1 MGVAKLSEMAKPA
14 SAEKKRIRAS
24 AELSGVKRDSAYRKD
39 DRGTREALLPGI
51 AEGGI
56 NNLGAGQKRV
66 GEAHKSEEA
75 E

>member
-24 AELSGVKRDSAYRKD
+24 AELSGVVRDSAYVKD
-39 DRGTREALLPGI
+39 DRGTREALLLEY
-51 AEGGI
+51 AEEGI
-56 NNLGAGQKRV
+56 NNLEAGQKRV